1 MTGTPLQI
9 IQWLYNADKDK
20 QFEIKEHKE
29 KRSLDQNAYC
39 WKLINEIANRIR
51 KSKEE
56 VYFDMLKSYGQMSEI
71 SMLSSINPVGY
82 FKYYDTVSK
91 RIFNNNE
98 FTIYRIYKGSSEY
111 DTREMSIFIDGVV
124 QEAQQLGIQTL
135 TPNQLLELKSMEEK
149 NDR

>member
-1 MTGTPLQI
+1 MTGNPLQI
-9 IQWLYNADKDK
+9 IQWLYNADKEK
-20 QFEIKEHKE
+20 QFDIKEHKE

-56 VYFDMLKSYGQMSEI
+56 VYFDMLKAYGQVSEI

-82 FKYYDTVSK
+82 FKYYEIESK
-91 RIFNNNE
+91 RMFNNNE
-98 FTIYRIYKGSSEY
+98 FIIYRIYKGSSEY

-124 QEAQQLGIQTL
+124 QEAQQLGINTL
-135 TPNQLLELKSMEEK
+135 TPNQLLELKNMEGSK
-149 NDR
+149 

>member
-20 QFEIKEHKE
+20 QFDINPHKE
-29 KRSLDQNAYC
+29 KRTLDQNAYC
-39 WKLINEIANRIR
+39 WKLINEIANRVR

-56 VYFDMLKSYGQMSEI
+56 VYLDMLRSYGQMSEI
-71 SMLSSINPVGY
+71 SMLSSIEPNGF
-82 FKYYDTVSK
+82 FKYYDTVS
-91 RIFNNNE
+91 RRMFNNNE
-98 FTIYRIYKGSSEY
+98 FTIYRIYKGSSDY

-135 TPNQLLELKSMEEK
+135 TPSQLLELKSMEDNK
-149 NDR
+149 

>member
-20 QFEIKEHKE
+20 QFDIKEHKE

-39 WKLINEIANRIR
+39 WKLINEIANRVR

-56 VYFDMLKSYGQMSEI
+56 VYLDMLRSYGQMSEI
-71 SMLSSINPVGY
+71 SMLSSINPIGY
-82 FKYYDTVSK
+82 FKYYDVVS
-91 RIFNNNE
+91 RRMFNNNE
-98 FTIYRIYKGSSEY
+98 FIIYRIYKGSSEY
-111 DTREMSIFIDGVV
+111 DIKEMSIFIDGVV

-135 TPNQLLELKSMEEK
+135 TPNQIMELKNMEENK
-149 NDR
+149 

>member
-9 IQWLYNADKDK
+9 IQWLYAADRDK
-20 QFEIKEHKE
+20 QFDIKEHKD

-39 WKLINEIANRIR
+39 WKLINEIANRVR

-71 SMLSSINPVGY
+71 SMLSSINPIGY
-82 FKYYDTVSK
+82 FKYYETVSK
-91 RIFNNNE
+91 RMFNNNE

-111 DTREMSIFIDGVV
+111 DTKEMSIFIDGVI
-124 QEAQQLGIQTL
+124 QEAHQLGIQTL
-135 TPNQLLELKSMEEK
+135 TPSQLAELKNMEDNK
-149 NDR
+149 W

>member
-1 MTGTPLQI
+1 MTGNPLQI
-9 IQWLYNADKDK
+9 MQWLYNADKDK
-20 QFEIKEHKE
+20 QFDIKEHKE

-71 SMLSSINPVGY
+71 SMLSSINPDGY

-135 TPNQLLELKSMEEK
+135 TPNQLLELKSMEGK
-149 NDR
+149 K

>member
-1 MTGTPLQI
+1 MTGNPLQI

-20 QFEIKEHKE
+20 QFDIKEHRE

-39 WKLINEIANRIR
+39 WKLINEIANRIK

-71 SMLSSINPVGY
+71 SMLSSINPIGF
-82 FKYYDTVSK
+82 FKYYDKVSK
-91 RIFNNNE
+91 RVFNGNE

-111 DTREMSIFIDGVV
+111 DTKEMSIFIDGVV

-135 TPNQLLELKSMEEK
+135 TPNQLLELKNMEENK
-149 NDR
+149 

>member
-9 IQWLYNADKDK
+9 IQWLYTADREK
-20 QFEIKEHKE
+20 QFDIKEHKE
-29 KRSLDQNAYC
+29 KRSIDQNAYC
-39 WKLINEIANRIR
+39 WKLINEIANAVR

-56 VYFDMLKSYGQMSEI
+56 VYFDMLKNYGQMSEI
-71 SMLSSINPVGY
+71 SMLSSVEPTGY
-82 FKYYDTVSK
+82 FKYYETVSK

-111 DTREMSIFIDGVV
+111 DTKEMSIFIDGIV

-135 TPNQLLELKSMEEK
+135 TPSQLLELKNMEENK
-149 NDR
+149 

>member
-9 IQWLYNADKDK
+9 IGWLYNADKDK
-20 QFEIKEHKE
+20 LFDINPKKE
-29 KRSLDQNAYC
+29 KRTLDQNAYC
-39 WKLINEIANRIR
+39 WKLINEIANRVR

-56 VYFDMLKSYGQMSEI
+56 VYLDMLRSYGQMSEI
-71 SMLSSINPVGY
+71 SMLSSINPDGY
-82 FKYYDTVSK
+82 FKYYDTVSR

-124 QEAQQLGIQTL
+124 QEAQQLGIQVL
-135 TPNQLLELKSMEEK
+135 TPNQLLELKSMEGNK
-149 NDR
+149 